1 MYNSTLYDLV
11 KPEGAVLSWARVVA
25 TNRLATSGAAWVSMF
40 AEYNSGTCTCAA
52 CAPKCAVYRQLGG
65 AGPLITLFGRVRSC
79 HVADNNMWM
88 VVDTKLF
95 TPGVPLPNGTLTILE
110 QLPGY
115 TQAADLT
122 HILRYGYFP
131 SYNRAYFA
139 QTRALSGEAQ
149 MVRISRGLWLVCV
162 A

>member
-1 MYNSTLYDLV
+1 MYVCNLCSKVCCVSPTWRCWSSHQPYSGV
-11 KPEGAVLSWARVVA
+11 FV
-25 TNRLATSGAAWVSMF
+25 LAT
-40 AEYNSGTCTCAA
+40 
-52 CAPKCAVYRQLGG
+52 
-65 AGPLITLFGRVRSC
+65 
-79 HVADNNMWM
+79 VADNNMWM

-149 MVRISRGLWLVCV
+149 MVRITRGLWLVCV